1 MQVSE
6 VRMGDNPNPKG
17 LHTKR
22 SGGILH
28 QKDYKI

>member
-6 VRMGDNPNPKG
+6 LRMGDNPNPKG
-17 LHTKR
+17 LYTKR

-28 QKDYKI
+28 QKDF